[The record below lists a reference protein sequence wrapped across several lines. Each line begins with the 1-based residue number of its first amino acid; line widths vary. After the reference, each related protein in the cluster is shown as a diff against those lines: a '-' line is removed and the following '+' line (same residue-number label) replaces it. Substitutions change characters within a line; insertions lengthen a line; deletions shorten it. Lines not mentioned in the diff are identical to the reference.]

1 MIPMEEN
8 EWEDDDVKEFSKLV
22 EQSKRAW

>member
-1 MIPMEEN
+1 MIAMEEN
-8 EWEDDDVKEFSKLV
+8 EWEGDDVKEFSKLV